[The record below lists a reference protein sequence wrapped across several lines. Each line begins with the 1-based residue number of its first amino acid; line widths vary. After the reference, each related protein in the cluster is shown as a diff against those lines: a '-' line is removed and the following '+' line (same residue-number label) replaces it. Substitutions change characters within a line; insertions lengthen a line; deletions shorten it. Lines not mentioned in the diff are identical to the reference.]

1 MQKTDSNVVP
11 QCQQLIM
18 SVAQL
23 TDASEHRRV
32 LGMQLSAE
40 MLQLQM
46 RSCLKV
52 QGEKNG

>member
-1 MQKTDSNVVP
+1 MLW
-11 QCQQLIM
+11 QQLIM
-18 SVAQL
+18 SVVQL
-23 TDASEHRRV
+23 NDASEHRRV